1 MTAVDAAGQLYSYKF
16 LRRKATLFQPPF
28 LKKKGKIRKENE
40 EDDETGNEGKLMH
53 LNVYEYAVT
62 LQIGSAR

>member
-28 LKKKGKIRKENE
+28 LKKKGKNKKRKRRRRR
-40 EDDETGNEGKLMH
+40 NEGKLMH

>member
-1 MTAVDAAGQLYSYKF
+1 MDAAGQLYSYKF

-40 EDDETGNEGKLMH
+40 EDDKGKLMH